1 VADVVRREGRH
12 AGGPARSRNRRAEAV
27 GAEALKDAPL
37 GRAIVA
43 RDERRRVVGC
53 PTRADYS
60 GQKRES
66 AQWPIASALNRAAGG
81 LFRRRRAAIIHR
93 HGSHGGSKIA
103 FEFLV
108 QNESDPDPDV
118 VSSADTEVYVINPDG
133 TGLLR
138 LTDNFSADG
147 FPRWSPDSTRIAF
160 VTLESRLFVSEADGS
175 RQARLSNNAYGALDL
190 FDWSPDGSMIVY
202 SGFKR
207 GRNVSDLWISKADGS
222 GTTMLPVRDL
232 KSVHSPV
239 WSPDGARIAF
249 EGIAK
254 GKHPPGGLY
263 LVKSDGGKAVMLAR
277 GNVTRA
283 RWSPDGTTVSFIRDS
298 PQPGIYVVTATEAA
312 FAGSPTASSK
322 MNTCGHLTARRLR
335 SSATATSSISVAR
348 SMPFALIPASCS
360 HSPLAYPAASRRG
373 RLMERKLPSLGR
385 PLAQARSISM
395 AVRST

>member
-1 VADVVRREGRH
+1 MAVRPEPTTVGRNVRARNGPLLLPLIVLLAGCSGGEGQ
-12 AGGPARSRNRRAEAV
+12 RSSTATA
-27 GAEALKDAPL
+27 
-37 GRAIVA
+37 
-43 RDERRRVVGC
+43 
-53 PTRADYS
+53 
-60 GQKRES
+60 
-66 AQWPIASALNRAAGG
+66 
-81 LFRRRRAAIIHR
+81 
-93 HGSHGGSKIA
+93 SHGGSKIA

-133 TGLLR
+133 IGLLR

-147 FPRWSPDSTRIAF
+147 SPRWSPDSTRIAF

-202 SGFKR
+202 SGFKK

-298 PQPGIYVVTATEAA
+298 PQPGIYVVNSD
-312 FAGSPTASSK
+312 G
-322 MNTCGHLTARRLR
+322 GGLRRLTDGKFEDEHVWSPDGEKIAFVR
-335 SSATATSSISVAR
+335 YRHQLDFGGTIYAVRIDTGEL
-348 SMPFALIPASCS
+348 FALTV
-360 HSPLAYPAASRRG
+360 G
-373 RLMERKLPSLGR
+373 LPSR
-385 PLAQARSISM
+385 KPR
-395 AVRST
+395 